1 MAAEVLTL
9 LATIPRHCHL
19 EPPLCTGASVYYSEG
34 QQYSAMTY
42 LWLKN
47 WSQSVSKAG
56 KSDHIHL

>member
-9 LATIPRHCHL
+9 LATIPRRCHL
-19 EPPLCTGASVYYSEG
+19 EPPLCTGASVHYGEG

-42 LWLKN
+42 LWLEN

-56 KSDHIHL
+56 KSDRIHL